1 MLPRL
6 HFIKSLGGKQVWRRP
21 AISPV
26 LSLPRSFASAYQ
38 NPSKAG
44 KCKLIE
50 SQVARGSLTP
60 LAVAERLLIFHAG
73 TGRTVFVGAL
83 KVTTIFLFS
92 ATLFF
97 IAPVLYNDTKQP
109 GWVAPVGESF

>member
-1 MLPRL
+1 MVPRL
-6 HFIKSLGGKQVWRRP
+6 HLVKSLGGKQVWRGL

-26 LSLPRSFASAYQ
+26 LALPRSFASAYQ
-38 NPSKAG
+38 NPFRAG
-44 KCKLIE
+44 KCRLIE
-50 SQVARGSLTP
+50 SQVARDSLTP
-60 LAVAERLLIFHAG
+60 LAIPERLLIFHAG